1 MSNLGII
8 ALGLF
13 GVVFIAWAYMM
24 FRTMFL
30 IRKRAA
36 ERTGKMFPGP
46 LTALAEYKI
55 FFTSAHDKNEKNLL
69 LVTTLG
75 LFMTTALAMTVNS
88 YL

>member
-1 MSNLGII
+1 MANLGII
-8 ALGLF
+8 ALGLA
-13 GVVFIAWAYMM
+13 GVVFAAWAYMM

-46 LTALAEYKI
+46 LTALEEYKI
-55 FFTSAHDKNEKNLL
+55 FFTSENDKKEKNLL

-75 LFMTTALAMTVNS
+75 VLVTTALATMVNS